1 MSLPLPS
8 TLLGFVR
15 RLVDSRHGATA
26 VEYTT
31 LVALIAVAVIAA
43 LDMTGLNIRNT
54 LGTAGNAMT

>member
-1 MSLPLPS
+1 
-8 TLLGFVR
+8 LLGFVR
-15 RLVDSRHGATA
+15 RLVGSRHGATA

-43 LDMTGLNIRNT
+43 LDITGLNIRNV